1 MLYWRGFL
9 EAIHSC
15 SKQGKLSRWLRAI
28 FSEDLRISIDGEF
41 KTTLCSLPQSPN
53 KKFSFF
59 LIIFFSIPT
68 CVQCPYCASVRRA
81 FPILSVP
88 CYEEVISNIKVSP
101 MTCSSQGWIDS
112 ALTVPPCT
120 PSAEVPSWAW
130 WPQCVNIF
138 LVLES
143 SKLEWNVVSQS
154 WIHGNNHLPWPA
166 AYAFVAQYEA
176 VPFAARAQCWLILNF
191 LPTVILRSFSTKQF
205 CSPPSQVQNCT
216 FLRKQIIS
224 QSHHRT
230 GYF

>member
-88 CYEEVISNIKVSP
+88 CYEEVIGNIKVSP
-101 MTCSSQGWIDS
+101 WPVLLKAESIQPSQS
-112 ALTVPPCT
+112 L
-120 PSAEVPSWAW
+120 
-130 WPQCVNIF
+130 
-138 LVLES
+138 LVLQVLKS
-143 SKLEWNVVSQS
+143 PHGLGDLSVSISFLYWKAQNWN
-154 WIHGNNHLPWPA
+154 
-166 AYAFVAQYEA
+166 EM
-176 VPFAARAQCWLILNF
+176 
-191 LPTVILRSFSTKQF
+191 
-205 CSPPSQVQNCT
+205 
-216 FLRKQIIS
+216 
-224 QSHHRT
+224 
-230 GYF
+230 